1 MRGYLEPG
9 EELRHEARPHGAALV
24 PPLLR
29 ALVLAAAGGLVVV
42 LGSDVHWGLGALG
55 ALAIAI
61 AAGLALLAV
70 WRWDRTAIVLTT
82 EKLFIVQGIMRRRAA
97 AVRLARVDRVEVDQ
111 SVVQRALGYG
121 TLVAGGLVIRYVRE
135 PRRYT
140 YV

>member
-1 MRGYLEPG
+1 
-9 EELRHEARPHGAALV
+9 
-24 PPLLR
+24 
-29 ALVLAAAGGLVVV
+29 
-42 LGSDVHWGLGALG
+42 
-55 ALAIAI
+55 
-61 AAGLALLAV
+61 
-70 WRWDRTAIVLTT
+70 VLTT